1 MGPRKSR
8 ASQAEKEL
16 QRIAEILRGLDGE
29 YPDVNCALHHHNP
42 YQLLVA
48 TILSAQCTDVRVNMV
63 TPALFE
69 RYPSPKH
76 LAKAEAEELQ
86 ALIHS
91 TGFFRNKAKNLMGA
105 ANEIVHSFKGKVPE
119 SMEELL
125 SLPGVARKTA
135 NVVLGTAFGISDGV
149 VVDTHVKRL
158 SNRLGL
164 THQQDPNKIENDLM
178 SQIPRKRWISFSH
191 QLIHHGRRVC
201 KARSPQCGECV
212 LNNLCL
218 YYHEPATRS

>member
-1 MGPRKSR
+1 
-8 ASQAEKEL
+8 
-16 QRIAEILRGLDGE
+16 
-29 YPDVNCALHHHNP
+29 
-42 YQLLVA
+42 
-48 TILSAQCTDVRVNMV
+48 
-63 TPALFE
+63 
-69 RYPSPKH
+69 
-76 LAKAEAEELQ
+76 
-86 ALIHS
+86 
-91 TGFFRNKAKNLMGA
+91 MGA

-201 KARSPQCGECV
+201 KARSPRCGECV

>member
-1 MGPRKSR
+1 MGAKRSKTSK
-8 ASQAEKEL
+8 AEKEQ
-16 QRIAEILRGLDGE
+16 QRIAKILRGLDDA
-29 YPDVNCALHHHNP
+29 YPDVECALLHQNP
-42 YQLLVA
+42 FQLLVA
-48 TILSAQCTDVRVNMV
+48 TILSAQCTDVRVNLV

-69 RYPSPKH
+69 RYPSPRK
-76 LAKAEAEELQ
+76 LAQAEAGELQ
-86 ALIHS
+86 ELIHS

-105 ANEIVHSFKGKVPE
+105 AHKMIASFKGRVPD

-135 NVVLGTAFGISDGV
+135 NVVLGTAYGISEGV

-164 THQQDPNKIENDLM
+164 THQQDPNKIEQDLM
-178 SQIPRKRWISFSH
+178 REIPRTRWIQISH

-201 KARSPQCGECV
+201 KARSPQCGECT
-212 LNNLCL
+212 LSDLCP
-218 YYHEPATRS
+218 YYHEL